1 MSTDPDPTS
10 GGPDDERPD
19 AYPARTPAPPPPPDP
34 FGGDFADLT
43 AADLPDP
50 AADAAAGG
58 SAPYDA
64 LAVAR
69 RALEPVRAS
78 LAAAGFYAYGT
89 LDDANRWTVAADDE
103 AGRVD
108 VRVGRDGF
116 EVVLWASSP
125 GLYADEENEF
135 RRRALERLARMT
147 ISNVARGLLEPHQGA
162 TWDEVDHG
170 VAVTLRYE
178 LPFTASDR
186 IGPFVR
192 ARLPELEALLDLVE
206 ARVAS

>member
-1 MSTDPDPTS
+1 MSTDRDHS
-10 GGPDDERPD
+10 ADGPDDD
-19 AYPARTPAPPPPPDP
+19 ARGLDPAPPTDP
-34 FGGDFADLT
+34 FGADFADLT
-43 AADLPDP
+43 AADLPTSEGL
-50 AADAAAGG
+50 AAG

-64 LAVAR
+64 IAVAR

-78 LAAAGFYAYGT
+78 LTAAGFYAYGT

-103 AGRVD
+103 AARID

-125 GLYADEENEF
+125 GLYVEEENEF

-147 ISNVARGLLEPHQGA
+147 VSGISNGLLEPHQGA
-162 TWDEVDHG
+162 AWDEVDHG

-178 LPFTASDR
+178 LPFTAGDQV
-186 IGPFVR
+186 GAFVR
-192 ARLPELEALLDLVE
+192 ARLPELEQLLDFVE
-206 ARVAS
+206 TRVAS